1 MPNNVQDLIR
11 WAGHVATHGL
21 TDDTMEEERKERL
34 RKAAAKRAKVK
45 HGSGN
50 VSVSTQLEKLE
61 KE

>member
-21 TDDTMEEERKERL
+21 TDETMEEEKEERL
-34 RKAAAKRAKVK
+34 RKAAKKRAKVT

-50 VSVSTQLEKLE
+50 VSASAQLEKLE